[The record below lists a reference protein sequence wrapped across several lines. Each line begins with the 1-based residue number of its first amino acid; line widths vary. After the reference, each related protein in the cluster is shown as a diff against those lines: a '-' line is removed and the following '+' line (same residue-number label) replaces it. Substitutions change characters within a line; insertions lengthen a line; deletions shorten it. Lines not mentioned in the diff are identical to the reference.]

1 MTETEYDRLF
11 NETGEGFNPY
21 RKLND
26 SEPMWSKVDNRIS
39 KLLRLLN
46 GMSDTDDRRVN
57 YEAEKT
63 ELEKVYEEIKP
74 F

>member
-21 RKLND
+21 RKQND
-26 SEPMWSKVDNRIS
+26 NSSEPMWSKVDNRIS
-39 KLLRLLN
+39 KLQRLLN

-57 YEAEKT
+57 YEAEKV
-63 ELEKVYEEIKP
+63 ELESL
-74 F
+74 